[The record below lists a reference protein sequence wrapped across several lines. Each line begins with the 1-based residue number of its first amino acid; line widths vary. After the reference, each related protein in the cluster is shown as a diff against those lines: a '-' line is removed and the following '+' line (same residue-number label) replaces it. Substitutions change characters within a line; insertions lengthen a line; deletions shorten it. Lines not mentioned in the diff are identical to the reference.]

1 MSEKTETAQAI
12 AANKA
17 VEIHYTLTN
26 KDGETVDS
34 SFGQTPLAYI
44 QGTES
49 LVPGL
54 EKHLEGKEV
63 GANITVSITPE
74 EGYGERNEDLMQAVP
89 LDVFQFD
96 GEIEVGM
103 RFEAETGNGID
114 LVTVTEVDDNTVTV
128 DGNHPLAGQTLN
140 FVVQVMSIRDA
151 TKEELEHGHIHGEGG
166 CGH

>member
-1 MSEKTETAQAI
+1 MSVEQTIT
-12 AANKA
+12 ANKA

-26 KDGETVDS
+26 KNGETVDS
-34 SFGQTPLAYI
+34 SFGQAPLAYI
-44 QGTES
+44 HGTES

-54 EKHLEGKEV
+54 EKHLEGKKA
-63 GANITVSITPE
+63 GDSITVSITPE
-74 EGYGERNEDLMQAVP
+74 EGYGERNEHLTQAVP
-89 LDVFQFD
+89 REVFQFD

-103 RFEAETGNGID
+103 RFEAETANGTD
-114 LVTVTEVDDNTVTV
+114 LVTVIDVSDDTITV

-151 TKEELEHGHIHGEGG
+151 TKEELEHGHVHGAGG